1 MRDGTSLFK
10 PLTDEVFLT
19 LGAEEI
25 AYIKDVAL
33 EGAIGV
39 GIFSADGRPMATAP
53 SVEIA
58 QAMVRRNELE
68 PALVH

>member
-1 MRDGTSLFK
+1 MHNVSFAFK
-10 PLTDEVFLT
+10 RLADEVFLT
-19 LGAEEI
+19 LGAEQI
-25 AYIKDVAL
+25 AYIKDVEL
-33 EGAIGV
+33 NGAIGV

>member
-1 MRDGTSLFK
+1 MHTESFVFK
-10 PLTDEVFLT
+10 RLADEAFLA
-19 LGAEEI
+19 LGAEQI
-25 AYIKDVAL
+25 AYIKDVDL
-33 EGAIGV
+33 NGAIGV

-53 SVEIA
+53 SIEVA